1 MKSARDLVGK
11 PVGIKEEFISVN
23 EQNAL
28 LEYVKSEKAAWETYL
43 PEDNVWY
50 ARMINPSG
58 MPPEIVQIMGWIR
71 ERAAETIKADYE
83 ITDPVYA
90 DTLQLVRWRVGD
102 QQAPHA
108 DCEEPDGRPN
118 PFPWRAFASIIY
130 LNDDYEGGE
139 IHFPTLGLRPKLK
152 PRMLAYFPSTRDY
165 LHGVT
170 RVNAGVRYTHSC
182 FYTFDQSR
190 HDQLPV

>member
-11 PVGIKEEFISVN
+11 PVGVKEDFITPE
-23 EQNAL
+23 EQAAL
-28 LEYVKSEKAAWETYL
+28 LDYVKRDDASWETYL
-43 PEDNVWY
+43 PENNVWY
-50 ARMINPSG
+50 ARMINPRG
-58 MPPEIVQIMGWIR
+58 MPADVLQTMGQIR
-71 ERAAETIKADYE
+71 QRAAAYIKSFYE

-102 QQAPHA
+102 EQAPHA

-130 LNDDYEGGE
+130 LNDDFEGGE
-139 IHFPTLGLRPKLK
+139 IHFPTLGLRPIIK
-152 PRMLAYFPSTRDY
+152 PRMLAFFPSTRDY

-170 RVNAGVRYTHSC
+170 KVTSGTRYTHSC
-182 FYTFDQSR
+182 FYTFDPAN
-190 HDQLPV
+190 HDHGLV